1 MPRRARFPGPF
12 ENPVN
17 GFVRVVWH
25 DFRVVR
31 VVRIA
36 LSHLAAAS
44 AAVLLASASSF
55 GQTAG
60 ALEGTVADAA
70 GGALPGALV
79 TLSGAG
85 ERRETVAGGAGEFA
99 FAGLPPGEYRVAAAL
114 LGFDA
119 AESPVSVRA
128 GATAAVRLV
137 LDLERLLETV
147 SVIAEEPEIFA
158 TNVVAAPMLEQQAA
172 ITNVMAV
179 VDNLPGVSVQEGDAY
194 GFDDWSSNVAVR
206 GFQVNLNEAQI
217 GTTIDGFPNGASDY
231 WGGSKANRF
240 VDSGNLGGVDVSQ
253 GTADV
258 ASRSVEALGGTF
270 NFTTSDPARERTYSV
285 SATLGEHGGQRYA
298 MRVDTGRL
306 FGRDTYAWVSAVRQ
320 ESTDWMQGAA
330 RNERDHLAAKF
341 VSSHGRLDLS
351 SYLSYDDVHEIAFQR
366 IYSDGDFRANP
377 RWDRLIADWPGE
389 PYLNQFYRPGW
400 PTNRQNAFGYLKADW
415 AFSDVTSLS
424 AGGYHHRMRG
434 YGGWLPPFIADVTD
448 DGGGAE
454 SELAG
459 GRTVLGGEIL
469 GEVRFVDG
477 DRVAVRP
484 RPGCASS
491 YIFSVYGPGGP
502 EVDPACHPG
511 GNAVMSHRHA
521 NYARDRSGLTLD
533 HEWFRTFGALGS
545 RLRTGVWYERSTRTI
560 SRDWHRILDPRVGD
574 AYDERPYWRQYD
586 WDFPQRVFKWYAEE
600 TVYAGPVSFSAG
612 VKQFVVDL
620 ERRDRFGVGAPL
632 GVDSDSDVLFAGGVT
647 VETPVDGL
655 ELFGGYS
662 QNFKSLSDRLLEVP
676 GRSIDALD
684 PETAANLD
692 VGLRYSGERLHLGAA
707 WYDIDFT
714 NRIFFVGPATAA
726 GPDYVV
732 PGGGGYFNAGG
743 IDTRGFEFSATV
755 ELPGRTA
762 FYTAWTFNDSAYIGT
777 GDAEVDAAQG
787 IEPGSAVAGV
797 PDRLW
802 VVSLDRAG
810 PVGAGVSGKYTAA
823 RRVSLTTDWRAD
835 AYWLVDAYLSFSLE
849 AVSGTLGSAEVSLVG
864 NNLLDRAYLATIAE
878 NYAWLGAA
886 RTISMNVSV
895 TF

>member
-1 MPRRARFPGPF
+1 MTTWRAASIGW
-12 ENPVN
+12 V
-17 GFVRVVWH
+17 
-25 DFRVVR
+25 
-31 VVRIA
+31 
-36 LSHLAAAS
+36 SAAAV
-44 AAVLLASASSF
+44 ALLPAPSPAQS
-55 GQTAG
+55 TG
-60 ALEGTVADAA
+60 AIEGAVADAA
-70 GGALPGALV
+70 GGALPGVVV
-79 TLSGAG
+79 TAAGPEAREGVTGA
-85 ERRETVAGGAGEFA
+85 AGEFA
-99 FAGLPPGEYRVAAAL
+99 FAALPPGDYLVSAAL
-114 LGFDA
+114 PGFA
-119 AESPVSVRA
+119 AGEASVSVRA
-128 GATAAVRLV
+128 GAAASVRIV
-137 LDLERLLETV
+137 LEIERLLESV
-147 SVIAEEPEIFA
+147 SVIAEAPATFA
-158 TNVVAAPMLEQQAA
+158 TNVVAEPMREQQAA
-172 ITNVMAV
+172 ITSVMAV

-270 NFTTSDPARERTYSV
+270 NFTTSDPARERTHTV
-285 SATLGEHGGQRYA
+285 STTLGEHGGQRYA
-298 MRVDTGRL
+298 LRVDTGSL

-320 ESTDWMQGAA
+320 ESTDWMQAAA
-330 RNERDHLAAKF
+330 RNERDHLAAKL

-366 IYSDGDFRANP
+366 IYSDDDFRANP

-389 PYLNQFYRPGW
+389 SYLNQFYRPGW

-424 AGGYHHRMRG
+424 VGGYHHRMRG

-448 DGGGAE
+448 DGGGPE

-459 GRTVLGGEIL
+459 DGPTVLGGEIL

-477 DRVAVRP
+477 NRAAVRP

-491 YIFSVYGPGGP
+491 YIFSVYGTGGP

-521 NYARDRSGLTLD
+521 NYARERSGLTLD
-533 HEWFRTFGALGS
+533 HEWFRTFGAVGS
-545 RLRTGVWYERSTRTI
+545 RLRTGVWHERSTRTI
-560 SRDWHRILDPRVGD
+560 SRDWHRILDPRVGA
-574 AYDERPYWRQYD
+574 AYDETPYWRQYD
-586 WDFPQRVFKWYAEE
+586 WDFPQRVFKWYVEE
-600 TVYAGPVSFSAG
+600 TLYAGPFSFSAG
-612 VKQFVVDL
+612 VKQFLVDL

-632 GVDSDSDVLFAGGVT
+632 GVDSDSDALFAGGVT

-662 QNFKSLSDRLLEVP
+662 QNFKSLSDRLLEAP
-676 GRSIDALD
+676 GRRIDALD

-692 VGLRYSGERLHLGAA
+692 VGVRYSGDRLHLGAA
-707 WYDIDFT
+707 WYDVDFT

-743 IDTRGFEFSATV
+743 IDTRGLELSATV

-762 FYTAWTFNDSAYIGT
+762 FYTAWTSNDSAYVGT
-777 GDAEVDAAQG
+777 GDPAVDAAQG

-802 VVSLDRAG
+802 VVSLDRTG
-810 PVGAGVSGKYTAA
+810 PVGAGVSGKYTSS
-823 RRVSLTTDWRAD
+823 RRVSLVTDWRAD
-835 AYWLVDAYLSFSLE
+835 AYWLVDASFSFSLE
-849 AVSGTLGSAEVSLVG
+849 SGSDRLGSADVSIVA

-878 NYAWLGAA
+878 NFAWLGAA
-886 RTISMNVSV
+886 RTVSMNVSV
-895 TF
+895 SF

>member
-1 MPRRARFPGPF
+1 MTSWRATPIG
-12 ENPVN
+12 
-17 GFVRVVWH
+17 W
-25 DFRVVR
+25 
-31 VVRIA
+31 
-36 LSHLAAAS
+36 AAA
-44 AAVLLASASSF
+44 AAVLFLPAPSSA
-55 GQTAG
+55 QATG
-60 ALEGTVADAA
+60 AIEGAVADAA
-70 GGALPGALV
+70 GGALPGVVV
-79 TLSGAG
+79 TAAGPRAREGVTGA
-85 ERRETVAGGAGEFA
+85 AGEFA
-99 FAGLPPGEYRVAAAL
+99 FAALPPGDYVVAAAL
-114 LGFDA
+114 PGFAA
-119 AESPVSVRA
+119 AEASVSVRA
-128 GATAAVRLV
+128 GAAAAVRLV
-137 LDLERLLETV
+137 LQIERLLESV
-147 SVIAEEPEIFA
+147 SVIAEAPATFA
-158 TNVVAAPMLEQQAA
+158 TNVVAEPMREQQAA

-240 VDSGNLGGVDVSQ
+240 VDSANLGGVDVSQ

-258 ASRSVEALGGTF
+258 ASRSIEALGGTF
-270 NFTTSDPARERTYSV
+270 NFTTSDPARERVYTV
-285 SATLGEHGGQRYA
+285 STTLGEHGGQRYA
-298 MRVDTGRL
+298 LRVDTGSL
-306 FGRDTYAWVSAVRQ
+306 FGRETYAWVSAVRQ
-320 ESTDWMQGAA
+320 ESTDWMQAAA

-434 YGGWLPPFIADVTD
+434 YGGWLPPFVADVTD
-448 DGGGAE
+448 DGGGPE

-459 GRTVLGGEIL
+459 GPTVRGGEIL
-469 GEVRFVDG
+469 GQVRFVDG
-477 DRVAVRP
+477 NRAALRP

-521 NYARDRSGLTLD
+521 NYARERSGLTLD
-533 HEWFRTFGALGS
+533 HEWFRTFGAFGS

-574 AYDERPYWRQYD
+574 AYDETPYWRQYD
-586 WDFPQRVFKWYAEE
+586 WDFPQRVFKWYVEE
-600 TVYAGPVSFSAG
+600 TLYAGPFSFSAG
-612 VKQFVVDL
+612 VKQFLVDL

-632 GVDSDSDVLFAGGVT
+632 GVDSDSDALFAGGVT

-676 GRSIDALD
+676 GRGIDALE

-692 VGLRYSGERLHLGAA
+692 VGARYSGDRLHLGAA
-707 WYDIDFT
+707 WYDVDFT

-743 IDTRGFEFSATV
+743 IDTRGLELSATV

-762 FYTAWTFNDSAYIGT
+762 FYTAWTSNDSAYIGT
-777 GDAEVDAAQG
+777 GDPAVDAAQG

-802 VVSLDRAG
+802 VVSLDRTG
-810 PVGAGVSGKYTAA
+810 PVGAGVSGKYTAS
-823 RRVSLTTDWRAD
+823 RRVSLLTDWRAD
-835 AYWLVDAYLSFSLE
+835 AYWLVDAYLGFSLE
-849 AVSGTLGSAEVSLVG
+849 SVSDGLGSADVSIVA

-878 NYAWLGAA
+878 NFAWLGAA

-895 TF
+895 SF

>member
-1 MPRRARFPGPF
+1 MTTWRATSIG
-12 ENPVN
+12 
-17 GFVRVVWH
+17 W
-25 DFRVVR
+25 
-31 VVRIA
+31 
-36 LSHLAAAS
+36 AS
-44 AAVLLASASSF
+44 AAAVALLPAPSPAQS
-55 GQTAG
+55 TG
-60 ALEGTVADAA
+60 AIEGAAADAA
-70 GGALPGALV
+70 GGALPGVVV
-79 TLSGAG
+79 TAAGPEAREGVTGA
-85 ERRETVAGGAGEFA
+85 AGEFA
-99 FAGLPPGEYRVAAAL
+99 FAALPPGDYLVSAALPGFAAAE
-114 LGFDA
+114 A
-119 AESPVSVRA
+119 SVSVRA
-128 GATAAVRLV
+128 GAAASVRIV
-137 LDLERLLETV
+137 LEIERLLESV
-147 SVIAEEPEIFA
+147 SVIAEAPATFA
-158 TNVVAAPMLEQQAA
+158 TNVVAEPMREQQAA
-172 ITNVMAV
+172 ITSVMAV

-270 NFTTSDPARERTYSV
+270 NFTTSDPARERVHTV
-285 SATLGEHGGQRYA
+285 STTLGEHGGQRYA
-298 MRVDTGRL
+298 LRVDTGSL

-320 ESTDWMQGAA
+320 ESTDWMQAAA
-330 RNERDHLAAKF
+330 RNERDHLAAKL

-366 IYSDGDFRANP
+366 IYSDDDFRANP

-448 DGGGAE
+448 DGGGPE

-459 GRTVLGGEIL
+459 GGPTVLGGEIL

-477 DRVAVRP
+477 NRAAVRP

-491 YIFSVYGPGGP
+491 YIFSVYGAGGP

-521 NYARDRSGLTLD
+521 NYARERAGLTLD

-545 RLRTGVWYERSTRTI
+545 RLRTGAWYERSTRTI

-574 AYDERPYWRQYD
+574 AYDETPYWRQYD
-586 WDFPQRVFKWYAEE
+586 WDFPQRVFKWYVEE
-600 TVYAGPVSFSAG
+600 TLYAGPFSFSAG
-612 VKQFVVDL
+612 VKQFLVDL

-632 GVDSDSDVLFAGGVT
+632 GVDSDSDALFAGGVT

-676 GRSIDALD
+676 GRRVDDLD

-692 VGLRYSGERLHLGAA
+692 VGVRYSGDRLHLGAA
-707 WYDIDFT
+707 WYDVDFT

-743 IDTRGFEFSATV
+743 IDTRGLELSATV

-762 FYTAWTFNDSAYIGT
+762 FYTAWTSNDSAYVGT
-777 GDAEVDAAQG
+777 GDPAVDAAQG

-802 VVSLDRAG
+802 VVSLDRTG
-810 PVGAGVSGKYTAA
+810 PVGAGVSGKRTSS

-835 AYWLVDAYLSFSLE
+835 AYWLVDAYFSFSLE
-849 AVSGTLGSAEVSLVG
+849 SVSDRLGSADVSIVA

-878 NYAWLGAA
+878 NFAWLGAA
-886 RTISMNVSV
+886 RTVSMNVSV
-895 TF
+895 SF